1 MVMHG
6 RMAKTLVRGADLSEA
21 ENSGDA
27 WENGED
33 IGQRGILIRGRK

>member
-1 MVMHG
+1 MCG
-6 RMAKTLVRGADLSEA
+6 IMAKTLVIGSGLSES

-33 IGQRGILIRGRK
+33 IGQRGRLIRGGE